1 MLVFALRGLA
11 MRHPC
16 SLHQANG
23 TAGPVHGRRFA
34 VRYAMGMEASGSPH
48 VSVMPAVLIVDDAA
62 ESREPVARMLNR
74 EGIVTWCVSN
84 GQQGLDLL
92 GAIDVDL
99 ILLDL
104 CMPVMDGIEMLR
116 RLRRD
121 SFTRRIPVIVFTALT
136 DREPIDQ
143 ARALGAREVLY
154 KSRFSGDDLL
164 RAVRRQ
170 LGWPDD
176 LSLVPITPSSVFWR
190 ALTGL
195 SG

>member
-11 MRHPC
+11 MRRPC
-16 SLHQANG
+16 SLLQANG

-34 VRYAMGMEASGSPH
+34 ARYAMGMEASGSPH